1 MIPVW
6 EPVLDGNEERYVRDC
21 LATNWIS
28 SLGRYI
34 TRFEEAFAGWC
45 GMPHG
50 VACSS
55 GTAAL
60 HLSLVA
66 LGIGPGD
73 EVIIPDFTLIV
84 SANTVI
90 LAGAKPVLVDVDPR
104 TWCLDPGK
112 IEEKI
117 TSRTRAIMP
126 VHMYGHPCDMSA
138 IEEIARRHN
147 LAVVEDCAEA
157 HGAEIGD
164 RKVGTFGDAGC
175 FSFYGNKILTT
186 GEGGMVLVRDA
197 ALAAKLR
204 LLRDQGFEAPRF
216 VHRVV
221 GFNYRLTNVQAAIG
235 LAQTEKADEK
245 VHRKRE
251 IASWYLKLLEV
262 SEDIELPVEA
272 AGAKNVYWMLG
283 VKLGPRFAQGRDA
296 VMDELKAKGVE
307 TRAFFCPMHRQ
318 PVFRDGGDPRFP
330 DVRGDYPVSDDL
342 WNRGLYLPSGPGLTR
357 AQAQEVVEKLLECER
372 PSSTPS
378 GRAQGEAASPR
389 RAV

>member
-6 EPVLDGNEERYVRDC
+6 EPVLDGNEERYVLDC
-21 LATNWIS
+21 LETNWIS

-34 TRFEEAFAGWC
+34 TRFEEAFAAWC
-45 GMPHG
+45 GMPHA

-73 EVIIPDFTLIV
+73 EVLIPDFTLIV
-84 SANTVI
+84 SANTVL
-90 LAGAKPVLVDVDPR
+90 LAGARPVLVDVDPK
-104 TWCLDPGK
+104 TWCLDPAK
-112 IEEKI
+112 LEEKI
-117 TSRTRAIMP
+117 TPRTRAIMA
-126 VHMYGHPCDMSA
+126 VHMYGHPCDMTA
-138 IEEIARRHN
+138 IGDIARKHN
-147 LAVVEDCAEA
+147 LAVIEDCAEA
-157 HGAEIGD
+157 HGAEIGG

-204 LLRDQGFEAPRF
+204 LLRDQGFEPPRF

-245 VHRKRE
+245 VRTKRD
-251 IASWYLKLLEV
+251 IASWYLALLAFNKDVEV
-262 SEDIELPVEA
+262 PFEA
-272 AGAKNVYWMLG
+272 AGAKNVYWMFG
-283 VKLGPRFAQGRDA
+283 VKLGPAFTQGRDA
-296 VMDELKAKGVE
+296 VMDELKSKGIE

-318 PVFRDGGDPRFP
+318 PVFQDRDPRYP
-330 DVRGDYPVSDDL
+330 DVRGEYPVSDDL
-342 WNRGLYLPSGPGLTR
+342 WNRGLYLPSGLALTR
-357 AQAQEVVEKLLECER
+357 EQAAEVVEKLLSCR
-372 PSSTPS
+372 PSPS
-378 GRAQGEAASPR
+378 SPGRGKG
-389 RAV
+389 

>member
-21 LATNWIS
+21 LETNWIS

-34 TRFEEAFAGWC
+34 TRFEEAFGAWC
-45 GMPHG
+45 GMPHA

-66 LGIGPGD
+66 LGVGPGD
-73 EVIIPDFTLIV
+73 EVLIPDFTLIV

-90 LAGAKPVLVDVDPR
+90 LAGARPVLVDSDPK
-104 TWCLDPGK
+104 TWCLDPGR

-117 TSRTRAIMP
+117 TPRTKAIMA
-126 VHMYGHPCDMSA
+126 VHMYGHPCDMPA
-138 IEEIARRHN
+138 IEAVARRHG
-147 LAVVEDCAEA
+147 LSVIEDCAEA
-157 HGAEIGD
+157 HGAEIAG
-164 RKVGTFGDAGC
+164 RKVGTFGNAGC
-175 FSFYGNKILTT
+175 YSFYGNKILTT
-186 GEGGMVLVRDA
+186 GEGGMVLTRDA

-204 LLRDQGFEAPRF
+204 LLRDQGFEPPRF
-216 VHRVV
+216 VHRVM

-245 VHRKRE
+245 VARKRK
-251 IASWYLKLLEV
+251 IAGWYLSLLASGSDVEV
-262 SEDIELPVEA
+262 PIEAP
-272 AGAKNVYWMLG
+272 GAKSVYWMFG
-283 VKLGPRFAQGRDA
+283 VKLGRSFPQGRDA
-296 VMDELKAKGVE
+296 VMEELKGKGIE

-318 PVFRDGGDPRFP
+318 PVFSDGGDPRFP
-330 DVRGDYPVSDDL
+330 DVGGDYPVSDDL

-357 AQAQEVVEKLLECER
+357 EQAGEVADKLLSC
-372 PSSTPS
+372 
-378 GRAQGEAASPR
+378 R
-389 RAV
+389 R

>member
-6 EPVLDGNEERYVRDC
+6 EPVLDGNEQRYVHDC
-21 LATNWIS
+21 LETNWIS

-34 TRFEEAFAGWC
+34 TRFEEAFARWC

-90 LAGAKPVLVDVDPR
+90 LAGAKPVLADVDPK
-104 TWCLDPGK
+104 TWCLDPRK
-112 IEEKI
+112 VEEKV
-117 TSRTRAIMP
+117 TARTRAIMP
-126 VHMYGHPCDMSA
+126 VHMYGHPCDMPALSD
-138 IEEIARRHN
+138 IARRHR
-147 LAVVEDCAEA
+147 LAVIEDCAEG
-157 HGAEIGD
+157 HGAEIAG
-164 RKVGTFGDAGC
+164 RKVGAFGDAGC

-186 GEGGMVLVRDA
+186 GEGGMVLTRDA
-197 ALAAKLR
+197 ALAARLR
-204 LLRDQGFEAPRF
+204 LLRDQGFEPPRF

-221 GFNYRLTNVQAAIG
+221 GFNYRLTNLQAAIG

-245 VHRKRE
+245 VRRKRE
-251 IASWYLKLLEV
+251 IASWYLDLLKSEADVEV
-262 SEDIELPVEA
+262 PAEA
-272 AGAKNVYWMLG
+272 PGAKNVYWMFG
-283 VKLGPRFAQGRDA
+283 VKLGPRFSQGRDA
-296 VMDELKAKGVE
+296 VMEELKERGVE

-318 PVFRDGGDPRFP
+318 PVFQDGGDPRWP
-330 DVRGDYPVSDDL
+330 DVRGDFPVSDDL
-342 WNRGLYLPSGPGLTR
+342 WERGLYLPSGPGLTR
-357 AQAQEVVEKLLECER
+357 AQAEEVAEKLLAC
-372 PSSTPS
+372 
-378 GRAQGEAASPR
+378 R
-389 RAV
+389 R

>member
-6 EPVLDGNEERYVRDC
+6 EPVLDGNEERYVLDC
-21 LATNWIS
+21 LETNWIS

-34 TRFEEAFAGWC
+34 TRFEEAFAAWC
-45 GMPHG
+45 GMPHA

-73 EVIIPDFTLIV
+73 EVLIPDFTLIV
-84 SANTVI
+84 SANTVL
-90 LAGAKPVLVDVDPR
+90 LAGARPVLVDVDPK
-104 TWCLDPGK
+104 TWCLDPAK
-112 IEEKI
+112 LEEKI
-117 TSRTRAIMP
+117 TPRTRAIMA
-126 VHMYGHPCDMSA
+126 VHMYGHPCDMTA
-138 IEEIARRHN
+138 IAAVARKHK
-147 LAVVEDCAEA
+147 LAVIEDCAEA
-157 HGAEIGD
+157 HGAEIAG

-204 LLRDQGFEAPRF
+204 LLRDQGFEPPRF

-245 VHRKRE
+245 VRTKRD
-251 IASWYLKLLEV
+251 IASWYLALLAFNKDVEV
-262 SEDIELPVEA
+262 PFEA
-272 AGAKNVYWMLG
+272 AGAKNVYWMFG
-283 VKLGPRFAQGRDA
+283 VKLGPAFTQGRDA
-296 VMDELKAKGVE
+296 VMDELKSKGIE

-318 PVFRDGGDPRFP
+318 PVFQDGDPRYP
-330 DVRGDYPVSDDL
+330 DVRGEYPVSDDL
-342 WNRGLYLPSGPGLTR
+342 WNRGLYLPSGLALTR
-357 AQAQEVVEKLLECER
+357 EQAAEVVEKLLSCR
-372 PSSTPS
+372 PSPS
-378 GRAQGEAASPR
+378 SPGRGKG
-389 RAV
+389 

>member
-1 MIPVW
+1 LIPVW

-21 LATNWIS
+21 LETNWIS
-28 SLGRYI
+28 SLGPYI
-34 TRFEEAFAGWC
+34 TRFEEAFARWC
-45 GMPHG
+45 GMPHA

-73 EVIIPDFTLIV
+73 EVLIPDFTLIV
-84 SANTVI
+84 SASTVI
-90 LAGAKPVLVDVDPR
+90 LAGARPALVDVDAK
-104 TWCLDPGK
+104 TWCLDPRK

-117 TSRTRAIMP
+117 TARTKAIMA
-126 VHMYGHPCDMSA
+126 VHMYGHPCDMPA
-138 IEEIARRHN
+138 ILEIARRRG
-147 LAVVEDCAEA
+147 LAVIEDCAEA
-157 HGAEIGD
+157 HGAEVAEK
-164 RKVGTFGDAGC
+164 RVGSFGDAGC

-197 ALAAKLR
+197 DLARRLR
-204 LLRDQGFEAPRF
+204 LLRDQGFEPPRF

-245 VHRKRE
+245 VRLKRE
-251 IASWYLKLLEV
+251 IASWYLSHFASGSDLEM
-262 SEDIELPVEA
+262 PAEA
-272 AGAKNVYWMLG
+272 PGAKNVYWMFG

-318 PVFRDGGDPRFP
+318 PVFQAGADPRFP
-330 DVRGDYPVSDDL
+330 DVRGEYPVSDDL
-342 WNRGLYLPSGPGLTR
+342 WNRGLYLPSGLGLTR
-357 AQAQEVVEKLLECER
+357 PQVEEIAGKLLECR
-372 PSSTPS
+372 RSSPSPP
-378 GRAQGEAASPR
+378 GRGPG
-389 RAV
+389 

>member
-21 LATNWIS
+21 LETNWIS
-28 SLGRYI
+28 SLGQYI
-34 TRFEEAFAGWC
+34 TRFEGAFGLWC
-45 GMPHG
+45 GMPHA

-73 EVIIPDFTLIV
+73 EVLIPDFTLIV

-90 LAGAKPVLVDVDPR
+90 LAGARPVLVDVEPK
-104 TWCLDPGK
+104 TWCLDPGR

-117 TSRTRAIMP
+117 TPRTRAIMA
-126 VHMYGHPCDMSA
+126 VHMYGHPCDMPA
-138 IEEIARRHN
+138 IGEIARRHN
-147 LAVVEDCAEA
+147 LAVIEDCAEA
-157 HGAEIGD
+157 HGAEIAG
-164 RKVGTFGDAGC
+164 KGVGTFGDAGC

-186 GEGGMVLVRDA
+186 GEGGMVLTRNAD
-197 ALAAKLR
+197 LAARLR
-204 LLRDQGFEAPRF
+204 LLRDQGFEPPRF

-245 VHRKRE
+245 VRRKRE
-251 IASWYLKLLEV
+251 IASWYLERLGLCHDVEV
-262 SEDIELPVEA
+262 PTETP
-272 AGAKNVYWMLG
+272 GAKNVYWMFG
-283 VKLGPRFAQGRDA
+283 VKLGPRFPQGRDA

-307 TRAFFCPMHRQ
+307 TRAFFCPMHQQ
-318 PVFRDGGDPRFP
+318 PVFQSSDPRYP
-330 DVRGDYPVSDDL
+330 DVRGEYPVSEDL
-342 WNRGLYLPSGPGLTR
+342 WSRGLYLPSGLGLTR
-357 AQAQEVVEKLLECER
+357 AQVHEVVDKLLECR
-372 PSSTPS
+372 RSSPSPP
-378 GRAQGEAASPR
+378 GRGPG
-389 RAV
+389 

>member
-21 LATNWIS
+21 LETNWIS

-34 TRFEEAFAGWC
+34 TRFEEAFAAWC
-45 GMPHG
+45 GMPYG
-50 VACSS
+50 IACSS

-73 EVIIPDFTLIV
+73 EVIVPDFTLIV

-90 LAGAKPVLVDVDPR
+90 LAGAKPVLVDVDPK
-104 TWCLDPGK
+104 TWCLDPK
-112 IEEKI
+112 RIEEKI
-117 TSRTRAIMP
+117 TPRTKAIMP
-126 VHMYGHPCDMSA
+126 VHMYGHPCDMPA
-138 IEEIARRHN
+138 ILEIARRHD
-147 LAVVEDCAEA
+147 LAVIEDCAEA
-157 HGAEIGD
+157 HGAEIAG

-186 GEGGMVLVRDA
+186 GEGGMVVVRDA

-204 LLRDQGFEAPRF
+204 LLRDQGFEPPRF

-245 VHRKRE
+245 VQIKRE
-251 IASWYLKLLEV
+251 IASWYLSLFAFGPDLEM
-262 SEDIELPVEA
+262 PAEA
-272 AGAKNVYWMLG
+272 PGAKNVYWMFG

-307 TRAFFCPMHRQ
+307 TRAFFCPMHQQ
-318 PVFRDGGDPRFP
+318 PVFQENGPRYP
-330 DVRGDYPVSDDL
+330 DVRGEYPVSEDL
-342 WNRGLYLPSGPGLTR
+342 WNRGLYLPSGLGLTR
-357 AQAQEVVEKLLECER
+357 PQVQEIVGKLLEC
-372 PSSTPS
+372 
-378 GRAQGEAASPR
+378 R
-389 RAV
+389 R